1 MCRVTR
7 RPLPSY
13 SNASAVPSACV
24 TESGLP
30 RQLFA
35 TVTVRVVPPG
45 PGIDTEL
52 TRPSASYPNSTDGS
66 PVSSTR
72 VTYPAAFRVKS
83 ARPLS
88 GSTID
93 DGRSFSSRAMREMFR
108 GSAMP
113 AP

>member
-1 MCRVTR
+1 MD
-7 RPLPSY
+7 Y
-13 SNASAVPSACV
+13 NALIQNRKSARQFTDKKVPEAGCNELEAYYKNACQR
-24 TESGLP
+24 L
-30 RQLFA
+30 A
-35 TVTVRVVPPG
+35 